1 MTPMPEIVKR
11 AASYAWAF
19 WTTARASAEYVA
31 GRIDS
36 DEWHTDEWHT
46 RVGIARLT
54 VGKEVPDLY
63 GDTGDD
69 PDGH

>member
-1 MTPMPEIVKR
+1 MPEIVKR

-31 GRIDS
+31 GRIDG
-36 DEWHTDEWHT
+36 DEWHT

-54 VGKEVPDLY
+54 VGSEVPDLGED
-63 GDTGDD
+63 GDHDR
-69 PDGH
+69 PA